1 MLSIYRH
8 ITNITNKIQIVAI
21 AASFIEVS
29 PIVWAIFV
37 CAIKYAT
44 SYEAFYAFAEIVVC
58 LVRGFFCPCNTLFSA
73 KKSLALSVKLGCLV
87 FICLHNFAGLDS
99 LVRGLQSTQRTEGVY
114 LIYNTR
120 ENPTLG
126 HRFKQ

>member
-1 MLSIYRH
+1 MLSIYGH

-21 AASFIEVS
+21 AASFIKVS

-58 LVRGFFCPCNTLFSA
+58 LVMGFFCPCNTLFSA
-73 KKSLALSVKLGCLV
+73 KKVTG
-87 FICLHNFAGLDS
+87 FICEAGMFGLHM
-99 LVRGLQSTQRTEGVY
+99 
-114 LIYNTR
+114 
-120 ENPTLG
+120 PT
-126 HRFKQ
+126 